1 MKEHA
6 PAAVTHDT
14 ENLPASLGGVT
25 MNGTDA
31 AKRLLRH
38 ARTMT
43 DAFQGIIGKFLAL
56 RAKPF
61 PLALVMMAAAIEMYD
76 FLYRPTLLPPLFFH
90 NLSFHYN
97 PPLFYLILAKN
108 RRKGCNGCYTAVFI
122 HCLQEELWINCIV
135 YHNLSTA
142 RTEVIPRKC
151 GQTNTAASYDT
162 SSIFQSHDPV
172 SAFCRRVSDRCRL
185 EQ

>member
-61 PLALVMMAAAIEMYD
+61 PLALVMMAVAIEMYD
-76 FLYRPTLLPPLFFH
+76 FLYRPTLLPPLFSTTCPFITIPPI
-90 NLSFHYN
+90 LSH
-97 PPLFYLILAKN
+97 
-108 RRKGCNGCYTAVFI
+108 
-122 HCLQEELWINCIV
+122 
-135 YHNLSTA
+135 
-142 RTEVIPRKC
+142 
-151 GQTNTAASYDT
+151 
-162 SSIFQSHDPV
+162 SS
-172 SAFCRRVSDRCRL
+172 
-185 EQ
+185 EK

>member
-61 PLALVMMAAAIEMYD
+61 PLALVMMAVAIEMYD

-97 PPLFYLILAKN
+97 PPY
-108 RRKGCNGCYTAVFI
+108 
-122 HCLQEELWINCIV
+122 
-135 YHNLSTA
+135 
-142 RTEVIPRKC
+142 
-151 GQTNTAASYDT
+151 
-162 SSIFQSHDPV
+162 SISF
-172 SAFCRRVSDRCRL
+172 
-185 EQ
+185 